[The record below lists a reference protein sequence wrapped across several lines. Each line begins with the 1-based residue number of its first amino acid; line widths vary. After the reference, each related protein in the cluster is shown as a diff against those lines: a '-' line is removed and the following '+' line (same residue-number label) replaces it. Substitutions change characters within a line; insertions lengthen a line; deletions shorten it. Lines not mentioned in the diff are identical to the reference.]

1 MSDDKTIDVD
11 TSASSIGWWH
21 YQLTKTR
28 PNKFTCNHVG
38 DMLLALL
45 AERTELERALRS
57 LRGQARSLGRDAS
70 RGAGGMAAYLPRLHK
85 TLKRVDALLRQNP
98 SP

>member
-11 TSASSIGWWH
+11 TSVSSVGWWH
-21 YQLTKTR
+21 WRLTKTR
-28 PNKFTCNHVG
+28 PNKFTCDHVG
-38 DMLLALL
+38 DVLLALL
-45 AERTELERALRS
+45 AERTALERALRS

-70 RGAGGMAAYLPRLHK
+70 REAGGMAAYLPRLHK
-85 TLKRVDALLRQNP
+85 TLKRVDALLRT